1 MQPNPGRPTLPAGYV
16 VVRIVLI
23 ICLSHVGSWT
33 LNPETENLNQIDR
46 LHSPSSTPQRQK
58 IYILEIGRLHK
69 AVTHGRRCRPQVV
82 RNSQA
87 GFATLLPFLK
97 SVHKMPQRHSRNN
110 NDLGWF
116 TYEEKRK
123 LGFGTQKERL
133 GKDSIKPFD
142 ACCLCLKPLID
153 PVCCRKGHLFCKEC
167 IYSSLLAQ
175 KKDIKRY
182 VIAAVWLIYPIRC
195 T

>member
-1 MQPNPGRPTLPAGYV
+1 MAIAHVQCAVSYGRQRRPHVVGYSWAG
-16 VVRIVLI
+16 IA
-23 ICLSHVGSWT
+23 
-33 LNPETENLNQIDR
+33 
-46 LHSPSSTPQRQK
+46 
-58 IYILEIGRLHK
+58 IL
-69 AVTHGRRCRPQVV
+69 
-82 RNSQA
+82 
-87 GFATLLPFLK
+87 LLFRK
-97 SVHKMPQRHSRNN
+97 SVHEMPQRHSRNN

-195 T
+195 P